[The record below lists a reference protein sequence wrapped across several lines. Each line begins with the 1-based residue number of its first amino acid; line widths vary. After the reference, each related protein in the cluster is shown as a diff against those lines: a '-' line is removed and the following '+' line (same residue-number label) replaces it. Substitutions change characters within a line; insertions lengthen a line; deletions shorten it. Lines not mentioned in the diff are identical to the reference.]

1 MEMKYA
7 DPVWE
12 VLEEELGEL
21 KEFEEVEVIKE
32 VEEVEAS
39 PQ

>member
-1 MEMKYA
+1 MAMDYSE
-7 DPVWE
+7 PVWE
-12 VLEEELGEL
+12 VIE
-21 KEFEEVEVIKE
+21 EEVEELEDFVEVEVLKE

>member
-1 MEMKYA
+1 MTMEYTE
-7 DPVWE
+7 PVWGVIE
-12 VLEEELGEL
+12 
-21 KEFEEVEVIKE
+21 EEVEELEEFDEVELIEE